1 MSTVTRPAGQAAKRV
16 SAENEALALRIAD
29 ACVSIDPA
37 TIPDNVIEKVKVCL
51 RDLIGCAIESHA
63 LPWSRQAIALA
74 QPVATHSRRASIIA
88 ESIRASFADAA
99 FANAVM
105 GHGLVRED
113 MHSGSVSHLGIV
125 VLPTLLALSQYR
137 RVSGRRF
144 CAAAMIGY
152 EVGAKVGQAAMS
164 PEIARIHRP
173 TGISGPIGAAAAGAY
188 LLGLDRD
195 AISSAIALG
204 ANTTLGFNQW
214 AHTGGSEMFFQAGFA
229 ARNAL
234 SAALL
239 AEAGAFASP
248 SALDGE
254 AGLFAS
260 LDRRASVSAITI
272 FDGAPEILSV
282 YHKPVPACNFA
293 QTPTQA
299 ALAIARK
306 SKMAPETIASIR
318 IRVPRA
324 GMMYPGC
331 NHSGP
336 FAHILQAKMS
346 IQYNVAAALIR
357 GSVSEQNF
365 TLLNDPVLGR
375 LISVMTLQ
383 VDDSMTQAYP
393 AQQGGEVEVTDSG
406 GSSQRIRLDNVVNA
420 TDQEVRDRFQRE
432 ATAAYGDARAG
443 RLEDS
448 IQNIEQAQYA
458 GELAEQFALAGNTVA
473 R

>member
-1 MSTVTRPAGQAAKRV
+1 MSTVTRPPRKAAKP
-16 SAENEALALRIAD
+16 ATAGDEALALSIAN
-29 ACVSIDPA
+29 ACLSIDPA
-37 TIPDNVIEKVKVCL
+37 TISADVIAKVKVCL
-51 RDLIGCAIESHA
+51 RDLIGCAVESRA

-74 QPVATHSRRASIIA
+74 QPVATQSRSASIIS

-125 VLPTLLALSQYR
+125 VLPALLALSQYR
-137 RVSGRRF
+137 QVSGLRF

-152 EVGAKVGQAAMS
+152 EVGAKVGRAAMS

-173 TGISGPIGAAAAGAY
+173 TGISGPVGAAAAGAY

-195 AISSAIALG
+195 AVVSAIALG

-260 LDRRASVSAITI
+260 LDKRASASTVTM
-272 FDGAPEILSV
+272 FDEAPEILNV

-293 QTPTQA
+293 QTPSQA

-306 SKMAPETIASIR
+306 SHIVPQRITSIC

-336 FAHILQAKMS
+336 FAHVLQAKMS
-346 IQYNVAAALIR
+346 IQYNVAAALIK
-357 GSVSEQNF
+357 GGVSENNF
-365 TLLNDPVLGR
+365 TLLDDPTLHR
-375 LISVMTLQ
+375 LISIMTLQ
-383 VDDSMTQAYP
+383 VDDSMTRAYP
-393 AQQGGEVEVTDSG
+393 TQQGGEVEVTDNEG
-406 GSSQRIRLDNVVNA
+406 NSQRIRLDNVVHA
-420 TDQEVRDRFQRE
+420 TDSEVQERFQRE
-432 ATAAYGDARAG
+432 MAAAYGDAHAG
-443 RLEDS
+443 KLEDF
-448 IQNIEQAQYA
+448 IANIERTGNA
-458 GELAEQFALAGNTVA
+458 GELAEQLAISATREA
-473 R
+473 

>member
-1 MSTVTRPAGQAAKRV
+1 MSTVTPPARQAAKP
-16 SAENEALALRIAD
+16 ATADEQALALRIAN
-29 ACVSIDPA
+29 ACLSIDPA
-37 TIPDNVIEKVKVCL
+37 TISADVIAKVKVCL
-51 RDLIGCAIESHA
+51 RDLIGCAVESRS

-74 QPVATHSRRASIIA
+74 QPVATQTRSASIIS
-88 ESIRASFADAA
+88 ESIRATFADAA

-125 VLPTLLALSQYR
+125 VLPALLALSQYR
-137 RVSGRRF
+137 QVSGLRF

-152 EVGAKVGQAAMS
+152 EVGAKVGRAAMS

-195 AISSAIALG
+195 AVASAIGLG

-260 LDRRASVSAITI
+260 LDKRASASTVTI
-272 FDGAPEILSV
+272 FDDAPEILNV

-293 QTPTQA
+293 QTPSQA

-306 SKMAPETIASIR
+306 WKIVPQRINSIR

-324 GMMYPGC
+324 GMLYPGC
-331 NHSGP
+331 NYAGP

-346 IQYNVAAALIR
+346 IQYNVAAALIK
-357 GSVSEQNF
+357 GGVSEDNF
-365 TLLNDPVLGR
+365 TMLDDPTLYR
-375 LISVMTLQ
+375 LISVMTMQ
-383 VDDSMTQAYP
+383 IDDSMTRAYP
-393 AQQGGEVEVTDSG
+393 AQQGGEVEVTDNEG
-406 GSSQRIRLDNVVNA
+406 NSQRIRLDNVVNA
-420 TDQEVRDRFQRE
+420 TDSEVQERFQRE
-432 ATAAYGDARAG
+432 TTAAYGDAQAR
-443 RLEDS
+443 
-448 IQNIEQAQYA
+448 NIEDVIANIERAENA
-458 GELAEQFALAGNTVA
+458 GKLAEQLAVSANTTA
-473 R
+473 